1 MGQARVAAESRI
13 HLCKGHQFDVAS
25 NRLAFCHD
33 STLLDSAQ
41 AGYTS
46 AITNVTVS
54 STLSTDFC
62 FATDSRLMGKFLVLI
77 IFWQGYSQ
85 PYGLCPCFGCFLLPA
100 STKITWESQSASD
113 WKIHLRSNSAIFHCL
128 CTFDLFQANKA
139 LYWILHW
146 LTNDIRKS
154 DLWFK
159 LKHWKQEAI
168 INISNCCLR
177 MAQHWS
183 KLHHFE
189 LRRKERLT
197 ICR

>member
-1 MGQARVAAESRI
+1 MILQLTFNSGMVDVVMGQARVAAESRI

-77 IFWQGYSQ
+77 IF
-85 PYGLCPCFGCFLLPA
+85 
-100 STKITWESQSASD
+100 
-113 WKIHLRSNSAIFHCL
+113 
-128 CTFDLFQANKA
+128 
-139 LYWILHW
+139 
-146 LTNDIRKS
+146 
-154 DLWFK
+154 
-159 LKHWKQEAI
+159 
-168 INISNCCLR
+168 
-177 MAQHWS
+177 
-183 KLHHFE
+183 
-189 LRRKERLT
+189 
-197 ICR
+197 